1 MALER
6 NMRWPRTLAIFA
18 LIGGLLSPAC
28 SSRDDDQVAP
38 AMQPQPQRPPAAK
51 PAAVL
56 LPGAVTFARTASGV
70 DVLID
75 SKPFTSLI
83 VDDSH
88 KPSLYPLFA
97 PGGQR
102 VTRGFPLDPR
112 ENEEHDH
119 PHHTSLWFAHGDVN
133 GNDFWTGDKGA
144 RIVAAG
150 PDAITID
157 DRAHSI
163 AATFEWRDPA
173 GHPVVIE
180 KRTMTFRG
188 DAAARTIDFDFTLT
202 AGDAPVTF
210 GDTKEGTFG
219 VRLAPTLRLK
229 GAVAKGAIVN
239 SAGQR
244 DDACW
249 GKRAAWVDYSGP
261 IDGRT
266 LGVAI
271 FDHPANFR
279 HPTWWHARDY
289 GLFAAN
295 PFGAHDFEHK
305 PPGTG
310 DKKLGAGES
319 LRFRYRLLI
328 HDGKWSTKQL
338 DDACS
343 AYAAG
348 STPAPGA
355 D

>member
-1 MALER
+1 
-6 NMRWPRTLAIFA
+6 MRRLGTLAILA
-18 LIGGLLSPAC
+18 LIGGLMSPSC
-28 SSRDDDQVAP
+28 TRRDADHGAQDSPRQ
-38 AMQPQPQRPPAAK
+38 PAA
-51 PAAVL
+51 PDSAPHAGSVSF
-56 LPGAVTFARTASGV
+56 VRNSTGV

-75 SKPFTSLI
+75 GKPFTSLI
-83 VDDSH
+83 VDGTH

-102 VTRGFPLDPR
+102 LTRGFPLDPR

-150 PDAITID
+150 PDSIKFDDHAGTI
-157 DRAHSI
+157 S
-163 AATFEWRDPA
+163 ATFEWRDPA

-180 KRTMTFRG
+180 NRTMSFRG
-188 DAAARTIDFDFTLT
+188 DAATRTIDFDFTLT

-219 VRLAPTLRLK
+219 LRLAPTLRLK

-244 DDACW
+244 DAECW
-249 GKRAAWVDYSGP
+249 GKRAEWVEYSGP
-261 IDGRT
+261 VDGRD

-271 FDHPANFR
+271 FDHPLNPR

-295 PFGAHDFEHK
+295 PFGVHDFEGK
-305 PPGTG
+305 PARAG
-310 DKKLGAGES
+310 DMKLDAGKL

-338 DDACS
+338 GEEFAKYADGSRPATDA
-343 AYAAG
+343 
-348 STPAPGA
+348 P
-355 D
+355 